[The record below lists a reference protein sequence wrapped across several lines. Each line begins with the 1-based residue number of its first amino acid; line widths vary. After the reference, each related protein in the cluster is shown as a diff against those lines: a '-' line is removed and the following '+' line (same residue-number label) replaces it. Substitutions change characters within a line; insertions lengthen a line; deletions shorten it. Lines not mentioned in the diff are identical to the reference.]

1 LHVSKL
7 LKKAPPVGDRDSL
20 APTRFG
26 AGFKPGLHAS
36 LAGGDITEL
45 KQRERERERERGFV
59 PAFVRQQ
66 PGPENSKRKVNVP
79 GKKEMPCH

>member
-45 KQRERERERERGFV
+45 KQREREREREASFQLLFDNNPV
-59 PAFVRQQ
+59 PKTPNAKSMCL
-66 PGPENSKRKVNVP
+66 E
-79 GKKEMPCH
+79 KKKCPAIR